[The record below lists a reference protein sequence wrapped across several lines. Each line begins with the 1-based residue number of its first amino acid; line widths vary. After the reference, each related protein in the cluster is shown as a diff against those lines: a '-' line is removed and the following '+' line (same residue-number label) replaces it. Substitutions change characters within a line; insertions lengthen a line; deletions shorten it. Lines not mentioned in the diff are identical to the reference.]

1 MQHLLATYGIGL
13 PTDVLTTLTKYVVF
27 PGESCSEDKLS
38 LTLSCNIPAAISKNF
53 QPGLDV
59 SLQITRELSLRKLKQ
74 LVQTLAAFLVPV
86 EDSMMQM
93 LVFFYLNESRVFD
106 KYLRLQLSQ
115 LDSVTPRLLSPA
127 SPLPLLIV
135 GRKDDLEMPQG
146 IVMDI
151 FAEALC
157 LTKKLLLNFIA
168 GNATYTDIIADG
180 SPDLISLNID
190 HEFKILKE
198 YAELNE
204 VEAESL
210 EGLIGF
216 KAMLQ
221 LFQLTR
227 HIRMIH
233 SVCVQY
239 QLKHCLEDSKLKDL
253 TELVDTLEVD
263 ENKRKLTTKDAIKK
277 MQVVQDA
284 LCLNDKMDLKFLNL
298 FTAIADSA
306 VFHQFV
312 TEKQFIG
319 EGGQALFYQQYQLI
333 ITQLQHEEYNEA
345 VLNNLFAA
353 FKLITPF
360 VDREQTFTS
369 LMSQV
374 ASLGAVDASRQLE
387 TVNRNINLIRL
398 WFSRAEVH
406 TSVYYMHTQSCAIH
420 RCSACVVCILM
431 PFSVATPLFHVRIYM
446 QLSCRVI
453 HWRGLLMSS
462 AVCWTLVTISS
473 LSF

>member
-27 PGESCSEDKLS
+27 PGENCSEDKLS
-38 LTLSCNIPAAISKNF
+38 LTLSCKIPAAISKSF

-59 SLQITRELSLRKLKQ
+59 SLQITRELSLRRLKQ
-74 LVQTLAAFLVPV
+74 LVQALAAFLAPV
-86 EDSMMQM
+86 EDSVMQM
-93 LVFFYLNESRVFD
+93 LAFFYLNESHVFD

-115 LDSVTPRLLSPA
+115 LDSVTPREPSPA

-135 GRKDDLEMPQG
+135 QRKDDLEMPQG

-151 FAEALC
+151 FAKALC
-157 LTKKLLLNFIA
+157 LTKELLLNFIA

-198 YAELNE
+198 YAELIQ

-210 EGLIGF
+210 EGLKGF

-221 LFQLTR
+221 LFQLTS

-233 SVCVQY
+233 NVCVQY
-239 QLKHCLEDSKLKDL
+239 QLKRCLEDFQLKKL
-253 TELVDTLEVD
+253 TVLVDTLELD
-263 ENKRKLTTKDAIKK
+263 ENKRKLTAKDAIKK
-277 MQVVQDA
+277 MQVVRDA
-284 LCLNDKMDLKFLNL
+284 LCLDDKMDLKFLNL

-306 VFHQFV
+306 VFHKFV

-319 EGGQALFYQQYQLI
+319 EAGQALFHQQYQLI
-333 ITQLQHEEYNEA
+333 KTQLQHEEYNEA

-374 ASLGAVDASRQLE
+374 ASLGAVDASRQME

-406 TSVYYMHTQSCAIH
+406 IYVCTKLCHT
-420 RCSACVVCILM
+420 
-431 PFSVATPLFHVRIYM
+431 
-446 QLSCRVI
+446 
-453 HWRGLLMSS
+453 
-462 AVCWTLVTISS
+462 
-473 LSF
+473 